1 MISKESDIN
10 CCDINCCDIDSC
22 CREKIKEL
30 HNINLIV
37 HFIKTFNEL
46 NSFYLKLFSKKY
58 LSFHEIIGRLKGDK
72 YKNIKIKENRNLKFL
87 NNKKNDLITIEIN
100 DINNDLTEL
109 LDEIRKL
116 RNHIV
121 HESYTYNINTKNI
134 TFLSDF
140 LESYFI
146 NNIETESNPLSI
158 NEEQTFV
165 LETKSFIEEIRLEED
180 KTNEWKHNNELLLK
194 RSKYLKEFF
203 LVDNFIELFS
213 LIIDDLIKISK
224 NSF

>member
-10 CCDINCCDIDSC
+10 CCDINSC

-58 LSFHEIIGRLKGDK
+58 LSFHEIIARLKGDK